1 MNTRRLFL
9 ILLFFVAP
17 MTALQAQP
25 DSYSAP
31 EKDWYTITTPHFYV
45 HYHEGAERTARVI
58 AKIGEDIYGPITSLY
73 DHEPDTRV
81 SFIVKDISDYA
92 NGAAYFYNNK
102 IEIWASPLDF
112 DLRGTHNWLRNVIT
126 HEYTHI
132 IQIQAAMK
140 FGRRV
145 PALTFQWFGYEKE
158 RRRDVLY
165 GYPNLLVSYPFPGV
179 IVPPWL
185 AEGTAQFQR
194 GLLGYENWDSHRDMI
209 LRSYVLSD
217 SMLTWGEMSAFGK
230 TSLGNESVYNAGYN
244 LTRYIAQK
252 YGEDKLPAITAA
264 MRSPFVFTAD
274 AAIEEVLG
282 VTGKDLYEEWAAHLR
297 AEYEQRIAPVQA
309 KKVEGNL
316 VADVGF
322 GNFYPVWSPDGDRFA
337 YVSNKT
343 SDYFGQSAIYLHDV
357 ETGEEKMLVAGV
369 SSAISWSPDGKR
381 IAYSRYNDPS
391 VYGHLYYDL
400 FVYDLE
406 AEEEIRVTQG
416 RRAYNPSFS
425 PDGKRIA
432 FVFAVDGTINL
443 GTVSTD
449 GGDFRDLT
457 GFENGEQVFN
467 PSWSP
472 DGAWLVFGYSPRVQR
487 GIARVRPDGSGFE
500 PLIADLHSD
509 ARNPRY
515 TPDGTAILYASDRS
529 GIFNIYRHD
538 IGSRGED
545 DALTNVVGGAFMPAM
560 NREGDLLYAAYTAA
574 GYRIAKLAGAAP
586 LQVEGHRYL
595 PSRMYS
601 SPIASIDP
609 AAWDW
614 EALNSFDDSRQPEYE
629 SSTYERLF
637 QSMMYFPT
645 LRVDQFNPDN
655 SGLELLKP
663 GLMMYS
669 SDVLNRVE
677 FLASGSI
684 NIKGERDLYLNIT
697 YRDDL
702 PLLSSL
708 GLYPDLS
715 LEVFNVTRGTSS
727 EIGLAIDTTTVDV
740 DFNLLA
746 FSAKLGHNLFNNHM
760 RFEVGY
766 THNRYTSTIG
776 QFRNPATDNLVP
788 ATDNLYFVGNDISTV
803 LRYRNMIPT
812 RDREINPIGLRL
824 TLFYNYEFNNF
835 NPDGDFEFR
844 NGILVPLYTD
854 FNFHRFDL
862 HAMVASRLPWLGH
875 SLTMRLRAASILGDE
890 VDDFFNYYA
899 GGITGMQGYTY
910 YALGGNEL
918 ATAQLT
924 YRFPIISSMDLRL
937 GHILFDKLY
946 GGVFFDIGDA
956 VMAPDQF
963 SVSTMKK
970 DAGFELRLETF
981 SFSMYPTRIFFS
993 GAYGLDEFTRR
1004 FQLSEVTYGKEWRWY
1019 FGMLF
1024 GFDLTDDF

>member
-1 MNTRRLFL
+1 
-9 ILLFFVAP
+9 
-17 MTALQAQP
+17 
-25 DSYSAP
+25 
-31 EKDWYTITTPHFYV
+31 
-45 HYHEGAERTARVI
+45 
-58 AKIGEDIYGPITSLY
+58 
-73 DHEPDTRV
+73 
-81 SFIVKDISDYA
+81 
-92 NGAAYFYNNK
+92 
-102 IEIWASPLDF
+102 
-112 DLRGTHNWLRNVIT
+112 
-126 HEYTHI
+126 
-132 IQIQAAMK
+132 
-140 FGRRV
+140 
-145 PALTFQWFGYEKE
+145 
-158 RRRDVLY
+158 
-165 GYPNLLVSYPFPGV
+165 
-179 IVPPWL
+179 
-185 AEGTAQFQR
+185 
-194 GLLGYENWDSHRDMI
+194 
-209 LRSYVLSD
+209 
-217 SMLTWGEMSAFGK
+217 
-230 TSLGNESVYNAGYN
+230 
-244 LTRYIAQK
+244 
-252 YGEDKLPAITAA
+252 DKLPAITHA
-264 MRSPFVFTAD
+264 MSSPFVFTAD
-274 AAIEEVLG
+274 AAIKEVLG
-282 VTGKDLYEEWAAHLR
+282 ISGQQLYDEWAAHLR
-297 AEYEQRIAPVQA
+297 EEYEQRIAPVREN
-309 KKVEGNL
+309 KVEGNL

-322 GNFYPVWSPDGDRFA
+322 GNFYPVWSPDGKRFA

-343 SDYFGQSAIYLHDV
+343 SDYFGQSAMYLHDM
-357 ETGEEKMLVAGV
+357 ESGEEKMLVAGV

-391 VYGHLYYDL
+391 VYGHLYYDV

-406 AEEEIRVTQG
+406 TEEEIRITRG
-416 RRAYNPSFS
+416 KRAYNPSFS
-425 PDGKRIA
+425 PDGTRIA
-432 FVFAVDGTINL
+432 FVFAEDGTINL
-443 GTVSTD
+443 GTVSAD
-449 GGDFRDLT
+449 GGDFRNLT
-457 GFENGEQVFN
+457 GFENGEQVFT
-467 PSWSP
+467 PTWSP
-472 DGAWLVFGYSPRVQR
+472 DGSWLVFSYAPRVQR

-515 TPDGTAILYASDRS
+515 TPDGSAILYASDRS
-529 GIFNIYRHD
+529 GIFNIYRHEP
-538 IGSRGED
+538 GSREED
-545 DALTNVVGGAFMPAM
+545 AALTNVVGGAFMPAI
-560 NREGDLLYAAYTAA
+560 NAEGDLLYAAYTAA
-574 GYRIAKLAGAAP
+574 GYRIAHLPAATP

-609 AAWDW
+609 TAWDW
-614 EALNSFDDSRQPEYE
+614 AALNSFDDQMQPDYE
-629 SSTYERLF
+629 TSTYERLF

-669 SDVLNRVE
+669 TDVLNRVE

-702 PLLSSL
+702 PLFSSL
-708 GLYPDLS
+708 GLYPDLA
-715 LEVFNVTRGTSS
+715 LEVFNVTRSTSS

-746 FSAKLGHNLFNNHM
+746 FSAKLGHNLVNNHM
-760 RFEVGY
+760 RLELGY

-788 ATDNLYFVGNDISTV
+788 ATDNLYFVGNDISAV
-803 LRYRNMIPT
+803 LRYRNLVPT

-854 FNFHRFDL
+854 FNFQRFDL
-862 HAMVASRLPWLGH
+862 HAMVASRLPWLDH
-875 SLTMRLRAASILGDE
+875 SLTLRLRGATILGDE

-918 ATAQLT
+918 ATAQVT
-924 YRFPIISSMDLRL
+924 YRFPIIPSMDLRI

-946 GGVFFDIGDA
+946 GGLFFDVGDA

-963 SVSTMKK
+963 SVAGLKK

-993 GAYGLDEFTRR
+993 GAYGLDEFTRT

-1024 GFDLTDDF
+1024 GFDLSDGF

>member
-1 MNTRRLFL
+1 MNTFRLSL
-9 ILLFFVAP
+9 VVVFFAVSMP
-17 MTALQAQP
+17 ALHAQP

-31 EKDWYTITTPHFYV
+31 EKEWFTITTPHFYV

-252 YGEDKLPAITAA
+252 YGEDKLPAITDA

-274 AAIEEVLG
+274 AAIEDVLG
-282 VTGKDLYEEWAAHLR
+282 VTGEELYDEWAAHLR

-309 KKVEGNL
+309 KKVEGSL

-322 GNFYPVWSPDGDRFA
+322 GNFYPVWSPGGDSFA

-343 SDYFGQSAIYLHDV
+343 SDYFGQSAIYLHDMA
-357 ETGEEKMLVAGV
+357 TGEEKMLVAGV

-406 AEEEIRVTQG
+406 AEEEIRITHG

-425 PDGKRIA
+425 PDGARIA
-432 FVFAVDGTINL
+432 FVYAVDGTINL
-443 GTVSTD
+443 GTVAAD
-449 GGDFRDLT
+449 GSDFRDLT

-467 PSWSP
+467 PTWSP
-472 DGAWLVFGYSPRVQR
+472 DGAWLVFGYAPRVQR

-515 TPDGTAILYASDRS
+515 TSDGAAILYASDRS

-545 DALTNVVGGAFMPAM
+545 EALTNVIGGAFMPAM
-560 NREGDLLYAAYTAA
+560 NADGDLLYAAYTAA
-574 GYRIAKLAGAAP
+574 GYRIARLPGATP
-586 LQVEGHRYL
+586 LRVEGHRYL

-609 AAWDW
+609 TAWDW
-614 EALNSFDDSRQPEYE
+614 EALNSFDDSSQPEHE

-702 PLLSSL
+702 PLFSSL

-715 LEVFNVTRGTSS
+715 LEVFNVTRSTSS

-760 RFEVGY
+760 RLEVGY

-776 QFRNPATDNLVP
+776 QFRNPTTDNLVP

-812 RDREINPIGLRL
+812 RDREINPIGMRL
-824 TLFYNYEFNNF
+824 TLYYNYEFNNF

-862 HAMVASRLPWLGH
+862 HATMASRLPWLGH
-875 SLTMRLRAASILGDE
+875 SLTLRLRGASILGDE

-918 ATAQLT
+918 AMAQLT
-924 YRFPIISSMDLRL
+924 YRFPLISSMDLRL

-963 SVSTMKK
+963 SVGALKK
-970 DAGFELRLETF
+970 DVGFELRLETF

-1004 FQLSEVTYGKEWRWY
+1004 FQLADVTYGKEWRWY

-1024 GFDLTDDF
+1024 GFDLSDDF